1 MSETGPSADIG
12 CGGRS
17 SAQADA
23 QSHDARPLPWLLRQK
38 VSVPERAADYL
49 DRAEL
54 ATRTMPTHRRLTVL
68 HAPGG
73 FGKTTLLAECC
84 RRLREDGIPT
94 AWVSV
99 DEQDE
104 PAVLDAYIG
113 YACRNA
119 AAGDS
124 PRSEEVAVSGL
135 DRLGG
140 GSGSRV
146 GPVMHEIA
154 EFDGPFVLVLDE
166 LERLRDPGA
175 GELLE
180 FLLRSGPPNLH
191 LAFACRELPSGLN
204 IAGAVLEGRA
214 LIVSAEELRF
224 SSSEVAEFFD
234 GKLSSPQLAGLMTD
248 SAGWPFAL
256 RVARNEMGRGRRLD
270 ALASQEFVENWVE
283 SRLFAGLGREDREFL
298 FDIGL
303 FDWMDAALLDEVLDR
318 HDSVRR
324 IETIPVLVGLLE
336 PVHDGV
342 TDMWRLHPLIR
353 EHCARRRLRET
364 PERFRRI
371 HRRIAE
377 ALMRRDQTVSAMRHA
392 VEAGEPALAGDI
404 LERAGGGRLIL
415 RDGTAQFLAA
425 DRWLSEAVIAE
436 RPRLALARCLAL
448 IHLGRMEEARK
459 RYRSIAAPAGNVED
473 EAGDVEFEL
482 AVDHCMV
489 RGTMLLFG
497 GERFGSALFQTHLA
511 EIARLALSP
520 RVDVAVRGMM
530 EYGLCVSNN
539 MTAAFEV
546 ALDHAARA
554 RRYFDRNRYMTMY
567 LDIQLGQIAMAQG
580 RATDAAA
587 HYRTGLRV
595 AKKNFVL
602 DPIATVLCRVH
613 LQELA
618 LECSRVAPDAEM
630 TRVPG
635 ALVTGATP
643 LQAYAAASGA
653 VVDLSLRDE
662 GVEGALAVAD
672 EMLTY
677 VRKAG
682 LTALVRYVS
691 ALRVS
696 LLALAGRIG
705 DGERAWAAD
714 NLPEASADCLDLAG
728 QTWREM
734 EAISCARLRLE
745 IGCERF
751 DAGRALAADLCA
763 VAAAQGLQRTLMRGL
778 ALSVVLERRAGEAKA
793 AAGHMETYLRAYG
806 DAPYAGPLLR
816 ERADCA
822 PVLTELLDSAP
833 HWADD
838 ETARSLLAAMEQ
850 EDTSRQLV
858 LSAREREVLQRLGA
872 QRDKQIA
879 AELGLSTYGVRH
891 HLRKL
896 FAKLGVR
903 KRAEAV
909 RRARE
914 MGLVSDDY

>member
-1 MSETGPSADIG
+1 MSDLSCTRLRNST
-12 CGGRS
+12 GRS
-17 SAQADA
+17 FWCWTS
-23 QSHDARPLPWLLRQK
+23 WN
-38 VSVPERAADYL
+38 VSG
-49 DRAEL
+49 
-54 ATRTMPTHRRLTVL
+54 
-68 HAPGG
+68 APG
-73 FGKTTLLAECC
+73 
-84 RRLREDGIPT
+84 
-94 AWVSV
+94 
-99 DEQDE
+99 
-104 PAVLDAYIG
+104 
-113 YACRNA
+113 A
-119 AAGDS
+119 A
-124 PRSEEVAVSGL
+124 
-135 DRLGG
+135 
-140 GSGSRV
+140 
-146 GPVMHEIA
+146 
-154 EFDGPFVLVLDE
+154 
-166 LERLRDPGA
+166 
-175 GELLE
+175 ELLE

-224 SSSEVAEFFD
+224 SRSEVAEFFD
-234 GKLSSPQLAGLMTD
+234 GKLSPPQLAGLMTE

-256 RVARNEMGRGRRLD
+256 RVARNEMGRGRSLD
-270 ALASQEFVENWVE
+270 AQASQEFVENWVE

-303 FDWMDAALLDEVLDR
+303 FDWMDAELLDEVLER
-318 HDSVRR
+318 HDSARR

-353 EHCARRRLRET
+353 EHCARRRFRET

-377 ALMRRDQTVSAMRHA
+377 ALMQRDQTVAAMRHA
-392 VEAGEPALAGDI
+392 VEAEEPALAGDI

-511 EIARLALSP
+511 DIARLAASP

-530 EYGLCVSNN
+530 EYGLCVSSN
-539 MTAAFEV
+539 MTASFEV

-602 DPIATVLCRVH
+602 DPIAAPVCRAY

-635 ALVTGATP
+635 ALGDRCP
-643 LQAYAAASGA
+643 LPFRPMPAAGGA
-653 VVDLSLRDE
+653 VVRSE
-662 GVEGALAVAD
+662 
-672 EMLTY
+672 
-677 VRKAG
+677 
-682 LTALVRYVS
+682 S
-691 ALRVS
+691 
-696 LLALAGRIG
+696 AGRGRRGRVGGGRRNADICPQSRF
-705 DGERAWAAD
+705 DRVGEVCVGAQGFPAGACGAD
-714 NLPEASADCLDLAG
+714 RRWRTCLGGGTICPEASADCLDPGRPDLAG
-728 QTWREM
+728 N
-734 EAISCARLRLE
+734 
-745 IGCERF
+745 G
-751 DAGRALAADLCA
+751 GDL
-763 VAAAQGLQRTLMRGL
+763 VRAAA
-778 ALSVVLERRAGEAKA
+778 
-793 AAGHMETYLRAYG
+793 
-806 DAPYAGPLLR
+806 P
-816 ERADCA
+816 
-822 PVLTELLDSAP
+822 
-833 HWADD
+833 
-838 ETARSLLAAMEQ
+838 
-850 EDTSRQLV
+850 
-858 LSAREREVLQRLGA
+858 
-872 QRDKQIA
+872 
-879 AELGLSTYGVRH
+879 
-891 HLRKL
+891 
-896 FAKLGVR
+896 
-903 KRAEAV
+903 
-909 RRARE
+909 
-914 MGLVSDDY
+914 